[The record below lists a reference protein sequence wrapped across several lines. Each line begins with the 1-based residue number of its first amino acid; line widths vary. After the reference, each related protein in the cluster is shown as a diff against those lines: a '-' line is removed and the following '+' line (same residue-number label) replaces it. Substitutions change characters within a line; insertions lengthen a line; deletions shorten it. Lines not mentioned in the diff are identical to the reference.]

1 MTRPSKKHIISPDA
15 YSTCKRSKSVTKA
28 NNVKPYKHTDQS
40 ASYSDLPSATL
51 NVHRLLGQDIL
62 LPCISLVDIN
72 KSSHIPLE
80 STSFVSPNKNTTCCE
95 QYLDSAVDPKH
106 PAISQSAILS
116 SGPRSTC
123 KPAYNSQPGDVDLD
137 YSPRHIPHP
146 PTKCAQTEHPLDT
159 CNRPVCN
166 HIDLRNFDINSDN
179 LTTGRPKSSQTELS
193 LTQTIQDLLPYKYL
207 ISVPENPDLE
217 IIKNTEKVIDH
228 ISSEVLKRLQCMQNV
243 IVYNIP
249 DSTNIKTAKNTLLQ
263 ECGLSQ
269 SWCVTRR
276 LRKAHTKASC
286 PILFQFGSTTEAN
299 HLLNSQ
305 SLLRRIPTFK
315 KIRIIH
321 DRTAIQRRICNGTQ
335 TDQPSLRSRGSYSS
349 CHCTN
354 PKISYTAP
362 PKNGGT
368 SDTAIS
374 PKDKTAHKAATTT
387 HPQPRHSATPKCQTT
402 YASIAS
408 KYYPSGP
415 YKMPKNDPPRDRANS
430 YRPADTAV
438 RKNTKLSV
446 KTHQYSSTPNQKHA
460 PSHSNRM
467 PYNKHRE
474 LATPTHPNVKRHLTR
489 TTPTRDTH
497 KSYGVNLVSPM
508 NQHKTIHNRNTSP
521 GNNNRHSFIPYQKHT
536 TSPTDHNRT
545 KIAHR
550 TRGSHNAGLLGN
562 PPTDSRYYPN
572 QATQYNGL
580 VPPNSTCTLSHP
592 FLSLSPSTLLL
603 WGLQMLRAT
612 IPLF

>member
-1 MTRPSKKHIISPDA
+1 MSRPSKKHIISPDA
-15 YSTCKRSKSVTKA
+15 YSTCKRSKSVTKV
-28 NNVKPYKHTDQS
+28 NNAKPYKHTDQS

-51 NVHRLLGQDIL
+51 NVHPLLGQDIS

-72 KSSHIPLE
+72 KSSHMLLE
-80 STSFVSPNKNTTCCE
+80 STSLVSPKKSTEYCE
-95 QYLDSAVDPKH
+95 QYLDSAADPKH
-106 PAISQSAILS
+106 PTILRSAILS
-116 SGPRSTC
+116 SGSRITT
-123 KPAYNSQPGDVDLD
+123 AYNSQPDDVDLD
-137 YSPRHIPHP
+137 YSPRHIPNP
-146 PTKCAQTEHPLDT
+146 PTKCAQSDHPLDT
-159 CNRPVCN
+159 CNRPICN
-166 HIDLRNFDINSDN
+166 HIDLKNFDINLNN
-179 LTTGRPKSSQTELS
+179 LTTGRPRSTQTELS

-217 IIKNTEKVIDH
+217 IIKNTEKIIDH
-228 ISSEVLKRLQCMQNV
+228 ISTEVLKRLQCMHNV

-249 DSTNIKTAKNTLLQ
+249 DSTNIKIAKNTLLQ

-276 LRKAHTKASC
+276 LRKGHTKTSC

-362 PKNGGT
+362 QKNGGT
-368 SDTAIS
+368 SDTAIN

-387 HPQPRHSATPKCQTT
+387 HPHPKHSATPKCQTT

-408 KYYPSGP
+408 KYHPSGP
-415 YKMPKNDPPRDRANS
+415 CKMPKNDHPRNCANS
-430 YRPADTAV
+430 YRLSDIAV
-438 RKNTKLSV
+438 RNNTKPSV
-446 KTHQYSSTPNQKHA
+446 KTHQYSSTSNPKRA

-467 PYNKHRE
+467 PYNKHSE

-497 KSYGVNLVSPM
+497 KSYSVNLASPM
-508 NQHKTIHNRNTSP
+508 DQHKTIHIRNTSLS
-521 GNNNRHSFIPYQKHT
+521 NNNRHSFIPHQKHT
-536 TSPTDHNRT
+536 TSPTNHNRT

-550 TRGSHNAGLLGN
+550 TQRSHNVGLLGN
-562 PPTDSRYYPN
+562 PPTDSRYYLS
-572 QATQYNGL
+572 QATQYSGL
-580 VPPNSTCTLSHP
+580 VPPNSTYTLSHP
-592 FLSLSPSTLLL
+592 FLSLPPSTLLL